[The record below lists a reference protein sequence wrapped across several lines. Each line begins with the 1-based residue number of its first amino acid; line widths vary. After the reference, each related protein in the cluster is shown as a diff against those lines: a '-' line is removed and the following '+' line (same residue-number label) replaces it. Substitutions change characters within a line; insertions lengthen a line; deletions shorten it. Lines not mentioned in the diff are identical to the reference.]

1 MYPSLT
7 ELHNH
12 NFLTSLISF
21 LYHPAMKVNF
31 VALKKKIIGLYS
43 LDTYRDN
50 VIT

>member
-21 LYHPAMKVNF
+21 LYHLAMKVNF
-31 VALKKKIIGLYS
+31 VALKTNIGLYS